1 MKGLTLGIAG
11 ISGCIGTTIAA
22 GLAALQHRGDPA
34 GLMTELPWPTGSGG
48 GASLAERLGLAPV
61 SSMRV
66 MGWDVDTRPL
76 EESVRDKAIVPPELL
91 RTVAAELQTRPLPA
105 IARGRAEALRSA
117 REQLRQLRAAGH
129 NVVLVDVLPA

>member
-22 GLAALQHRGDPA
+22 GLAALQRHGDPG
-34 GLMTELPWPTGSGG
+34 GLMTELAWPMGSGG
-48 GASLAERLGLAPV
+48 GASLAKRLGLAPL

-76 EESVRDKAIVPPELL
+76 AESVREKGIVPTELL
-91 RTVAAELQTRPLPA
+91 RSGA
-105 IARGRAEALRSA
+105 GAL
-117 REQLRQLRAAGH
+117 ET
-129 NVVLVDVLPA
+129 